1 MVGALADLRNR
12 KAALLL
18 SFVSWEAD
26 WFRHTHDLLAAYLP
40 TPSTG
45 GKIFICDQR
54 GFGRRVAR
62 VG

>member
-26 WFRHTHDLLAAYLP
+26 WFRHTHDLANLSAYAVN
-40 TPSTG
+40 
-45 GKIFICDQR
+45 R
-54 GFGRRVAR
+54 W
-62 VG
+62 

>member
-26 WFRHTHDLLAAYLP
+26 WFRHTHDVLADVSAYAVN
-40 TPSTG
+40 
-45 GKIFICDQR
+45 R
-54 GFGRRVAR
+54 W
-62 VG
+62 

>member
-26 WFRHTHDLLAAYLP
+26 WFRHTHDLLADASAYAVN
-40 TPSTG
+40 
-45 GKIFICDQR
+45 R
-54 GFGRRVAR
+54 W
-62 VG
+62 